1 MKVCYPGT
9 FDPITKGHL
18 DIIERASKQ
27 FDEVVVLVMSNPN
40 KKSLFSKDERKEL
53 IENTLEEAGGLQNVK
68 VVVGEGLTVEM
79 AKELGATALIRGIR
93 AVSDYEYELQQA
105 TANMALDENIE
116 TIFMIAKPKYSFL
129 SSSIVKEIAHYDGDI
144 SEFIPSCI
152 IDDVMKKMN
161 GETE

>member
-53 IENTLEEAGGLQNVK
+53 IENTLEEVGGLQNVK
-68 VVVGEGLTVEM
+68 VVVGDGLTVEM

-105 TANMALDENIE
+105 TANMVLDENIE

-161 GETE
+161 GETV

>member
-53 IENTLEEAGGLQNVK
+53 IENTLEEVGGLQNVK

>member
-53 IENTLEEAGGLQNVK
+53 IENTLEEVGGLQNVK
-68 VVVGEGLTVEM
+68 VVVGDGLTVEM

-161 GETE
+161 GETV